1 MTDTTDLADL
11 KKRAEAAGL
20 TRLTE
25 EHLKQ
30 LQRATQGMQRHKENL
45 RVELEV
51 SDEPAHVFSLVEKG

>member
-1 MTDTTDLADL
+1 MTDSTDLADL
-11 KKRAEAAGL
+11 RKRAEAAGL

-30 LQRATQGMQRHKENL
+30 LQRAIQGTARHKENL
-45 RVELEV
+45 RVELEI